1 MERNKEFHKYF
12 YDVESRVGTYSESG
26 QVYNIA
32 RLAFEEGLRRG
43 RASMGS
49 PFGATR
55 TETRPTRAQ
64 ENRGKDALHL
74 ERYGTKNIPKEGSD
88 DL

>member
-1 MERNKEFHKYF
+1 MERNNEFHKYF
-12 YDVESRVGTYSESG
+12 YAVSSRVGTYSESG

-32 RLAFEEGLRRG
+32 RLAFEEGIRRG

-49 PFGATR
+49 PFGVTR

-64 ENRGKDALHL
+64 ENRAK
-74 ERYGTKNIPKEGSD
+74 ETKD

>member
-1 MERNKEFHKYF
+1 MTRNNEFHKYF
-12 YDVESRVGTYSESG
+12 YSVSSRVGTYSESG

-43 RASMGS
+43 KLAMGS
-49 PFGATR
+49 PFATN
-55 TETRPTRAQ
+55 TAMGDRPTRAE
-64 ENRGKDALHL
+64 ENAR
-74 ERYGTKNIPKEGSD
+74 RKN